1 MRVRS
6 RFVVVALSLCIGL
19 MAGAQEQIPKPDQR
33 EWLRLIRNDRLDLIL
48 PSAMR
53 DHDIDMWIH
62 GTRQGDPDPLEYELG
77 RTGGFIIFTDVGDRI
92 ERAVFG
98 EVFGGQGSIENIDVF
113 GSMEI
118 SRALTGY
125 DHGNVDFSVYDELRE
140 YVESHDP
147 ERIAVNFSDWLA
159 VADSISHTQ
168 YQKLERILGPELSSR
183 IVSAELL
190 ITDFRSRR
198 LSLEVAIQAITL
210 EAARQGAIAQLQ
222 SVVPGRTKLSDL
234 RRASVLYSA
243 SAEGKAA
250 PGLPSPTDSR
260 NYVLQPGDFISLNY
274 GVEQIFDFGF
284 SSFTVD
290 SKTQAYILREG
301 ETEVPEGL
309 QRAWD
314 FGKRAQAI
322 MRPHVRVG
330 MTSGES
336 LEAMIAAMES
346 EGYIYTPF
354 TDDGE
359 VDYRMVQDYLGDGEA
374 PGFYLDLHAQGNNN
388 GELMTVGPSMAPF
401 RRDRDDL
408 IIHPNHIFAF
418 EYAVHTNLS
427 DRPGYPIS
435 INFSNP
441 QIVGPNG
448 IEWIQ
453 VPNYGIYIIG
463 GGS

>member
-1 MRVRS
+1 MAAIV
-6 RFVVVALSLCIGL
+6 FVLALGSI
-19 MAGAQEQIPKPDQR
+19 AGAQQEMPKPDQD

-53 DHDIDMWIH
+53 DNDIDMWIH
-62 GTRQGDPDPLEYELG
+62 GARQGNPDPLAYEFG
-77 RTGGFIIFTDVGDRI
+77 RIGGFIIFTDLGGRI

-98 EVFGGQGSIENIDVF
+98 EVFGGDGSIENVDVS
-113 GSMEI
+113 GSTEI

-125 DHGNVDFSVYDELRE
+125 DHGEVGLSAYDELRE

-168 YQKLERILGPELSSR
+168 YEKLEQILGPDLSSR
-183 IVSAELL
+183 IVSAEYL

-210 EAARQGAIAQLQ
+210 EAARQGAIAQLE
-222 SVVPGRTKLSDL
+222 SVIPGRTKLSDL
-234 RRASVLYSA
+234 DGAYVLYSA
-243 SAEGKAA
+243 TAENKAA
-250 PGLPSPTDSR
+250 PGLPSAAHSDD
-260 NYVLQPGDFISLNY
+260 YVLQGGDFFVLNY

-290 SKTQAYILREG
+290 TKLHAYILREG
-301 ETEVPEGL
+301 ETEAPESL
-309 QRAWD
+309 QRAWNN
-314 FGKRAQAI
+314 GKRAQGI
-322 MRPHVRVG
+322 MREHVRAG
-330 MTSGES
+330 MTAGEALQDIVS
-336 LEAMIAAMES
+336 AMEA

-354 TDDGE
+354 TDDGDE
-359 VDYRMVQDYLGDGEA
+359 DYRMVQDYLEGTDN

-388 GELMTVGPSMAPF
+388 GELMTVGPSIAPF

-408 IIHPNHIFAF
+408 VIHPNHIFAF
-418 EYAVHTNLS
+418 EYAVHTNLP

-441 QIVGPNG
+441 QVVGPNG
-448 IEWIQ
+448 VEWIQ
-453 VPNYGIYIIG
+453 VPNYGIHIV
-463 GGS
+463 S

>member
-1 MRVRS
+1 MQARLVL
-6 RFVVVALSLCIGL
+6 ALIAFMLGVGL
-19 MAGAQEQIPKPDQR
+19 PAGAQEQMPKPDQD

-53 DHDIDMWIH
+53 DNNVDMWIH
-62 GTRQGDPDPLEYELG
+62 AARQGNPDPLAYEFG
-77 RTGGFIIFTDVGDRI
+77 RIGGFIIFTDLGDRV

-98 EVFGGQGSIENIDVF
+98 EVFGGGGAIENIDVF

-125 DHGNVDFSVYDELRE
+125 DHGNVDFAVYDELRE
-140 YVESHDP
+140 YVETHDP
-147 ERIAVNFSDWLA
+147 QTIAVNFSDWLA

-168 YQKLERILGPELSSR
+168 FTKLEQILGPELSSR
-183 IVSAELL
+183 IVSAEHL

-210 EAARQGAIAQLQ
+210 EAARQAAIAQLE
-222 SVVPGRTKLSDL
+222 SIVPGKTKVGDL
-234 RRASVLYSA
+234 RRGSVLYSA
-243 SAEGKAA
+243 TAEGKAA
-250 PGLPSPTDSR
+250 PQTSSPAHSR
-260 NYVLQPGDFISLNY
+260 NYVLQGGDFISLNY
-274 GVEQIFDFGF
+274 GVERIFDFGF
-284 SSFTVD
+284 SSFSVD
-290 SKTQAYILREG
+290 SKLQAYILREG
-301 ETEVPEGL
+301 ETEVPESL

-314 FGKRAQAI
+314 FGKSAQGI
-322 MRPHVRVG
+322 MREHVRVG
-330 MTSGES
+330 MTSGEALEEIVAA
-336 LEAMIAAMES
+336 LEA

-359 VDYRMVQDYLGDGEA
+359 EDYRMVQDYLAGTDS

-388 GELMTVGPSMAPF
+388 GELMTVGPSIAPF

-408 IIHPNHIFAF
+408 VIRPNHIFAF
-418 EYAVHTNLS
+418 EYAVHTNLP

-441 QIVGPNG
+441 QVVGPNG
-448 IEWIQ
+448 VEWIQ
-453 VPNYGIYIIG
+453 VPNYGIYIV
-463 GGS
+463 S